1 MKKRAKK
8 RRPMM
13 AEYCRRLR
21 SYKRVSANF
30 IARCRLGLEP
40 QLIRTG
46 YFEYDRFH
54 SRTARNNDYRAFGW
68 RSQPLEDEG

>member
-1 MKKRAKK
+1 MKKRTQK
-8 RRPMM
+8 RRPML

-30 IARCRLGLEP
+30 MARCRLGLEP
-40 QLIRTG
+40 QLIRAG

-54 SRTARNNDYRAFGW
+54 NRTARNKNYRAFGW
-68 RSQPLEDEG
+68 RLRSIDDEA